1 MGMYDVSPMRIF
13 RQPKD
18 AKKRKGGLFQR
29 HMSGGGAGGDSNAAA
44 AADANISS
52 SPQHSKMGVVITSSR
67 QAHRRY
73 GELCWFFFSFV
84 YCLLCRVQI
93 YGGEEKSP
101 QTTVQRCITRPLN
114 TEGLISFEI
123 ELAFL
128 LEYSIL
134 VSSSSQFP

>member
-1 MGMYDVSPMRIF
+1 MGVPKSYGGVGWGVVFSGPWVGSQNAKMSTWDIWFFARVGGWDLPFVGMYDVSPMRIF

-93 YGGEEKSP
+93 W
-101 QTTVQRCITRPLN
+101 R
-114 TEGLISFEI
+114 
-123 ELAFL
+123 
-128 LEYSIL
+128 
-134 VSSSSQFP
+134 